1 MKQQILF
8 FSLLFLIISF
18 LSSHAQIKNT
28 GYTGKIFK
36 QDTILWKPAYLPQI
50 YDMDSSIVAFE
61 LQAPISH
68 RNHVGY
74 YDPGAVMPKNILFLD
89 TRGSSYYVPHQVNH
103 KLAQIMNRPTANE
116 VVPLFAVA
124 MLAASVAMQYVD
136 IEYKIRIQAKD
147 YLIDEKYFSVL
158 KVLWQK
164 SPQTAE
170 QLYKQNEIENKRTF
184 SILEQDLTALTDM
197 KLIKVVLQE
206 KAPSL
211 YFAAQKKQ
219 TVKILL
225 SKSQAAE
232 NFSKTQRQKFAQ
244 LIQIIDE
251 LN

>member
-1 MKQQILF
+1 MKQKILF

-18 LSSHAQIKNT
+18 LSSYAQIKNK
-28 GYTGKIFK
+28 GYTGKISK
-36 QDTILWKPAYLPQI
+36 QDTVFWKPAYLPQI
-50 YDMDSSIVAFE
+50 YVGDSSVVGFE
-61 LQAPISH
+61 LQAPISQ
-68 RNHVGY
+68 RSRVGY
-74 YDPGAVMPKNILFLD
+74 YDPRAVMPKNILFLD
-89 TRGSSYYVPHQVNH
+89 TRGSSYYVPYQVNH

-124 MLAASVAMQYVD
+124 MLAASVAMQYVE
-136 IEYKIRIQAKD
+136 IEHKIRILAED
-147 YLIDEKYFSVL
+147 YLIDEKYFPVL

-170 QLYKQNEIENKRTF
+170 QIYKLKEIENKRTF
-184 SILEQDLTALTDM
+184 SILEQELIALTDM

-219 TVKILL
+219 TVKNLL
-225 SKSQAAE
+225 TKGQAAG

-244 LIQIIDE
+244 LIRIINE
-251 LN
+251 I